1 MRHIPLSPIPFAV
14 CTRTGEWVST
24 GSTDTTHTVT
34 GLVNGTAY
42 AFQVRAVNEA
52 GNSVPS
58 NQTEATPELSTLD
71 FAHFANGEGITSELV
86 FVNVATHPIRLGL
99 DFYDKEGNP
108 IAAETVVDV
117 TEDLEITE
125 DGSLSVRTA
134 MEPLGELTIST
145 HGRGEVM
152 SGSVKAFSNGPMGGV
167 LRFGLPNIGVAGV
180 GASLPLTDA
189 LFPVRR
195 EGNLSTV
202 AAIRNLSESELVV
215 TCRLMHEGMV
225 LEEMEIPLAANGQEA
240 LYIEEMFTGAD
251 TSDFVGSVRCTA
263 PPGEGMF
270 TGVAVELD
278 AENRIFTTLPVVP
291 VAPAGGGG
299 RETVLDFAHF
309 ANGDGIISE
318 LVFVNR
324 STQPSRPAPTH
335 FHSDILPNLPVLY
348 FYDQGGDL
356 IDPGSVVDV
365 TGDLVVTEDGA
376 LTVQTEI
383 EPLGELTISTH
394 GRGDL
399 LSGSV
404 KVTSDRP
411 IGGFLRFSL
420 PDIGV
425 AGVGVSH
432 PVRDAI
438 FPARRQEGGIS
449 TAAAVHN
456 LGAEAMEVRCQLM
469 QAGAVLEE
477 MEIHLAANGQEA
489 RYIEEMF
496 TGTDT
501 SDFVGSVRCTVPTE
515 GEGMFTGVA
524 VELDTGNQIFTTLPV
539 TPVPERPSRE

>member
-1 MRHIPLSPIPFAV
+1 MRRRILHFGRGWQRSISRGPSAPLHHLRRQTLPDAPTNLLAV
-14 CTRTGEWVST
+14 GGDGQVVLTWDAPEDDGAVVITDYEYQIDQTGEWISI

-58 NQTEATPELSTLD
+58 NQNEATPELSTLD

-152 SGSVKAFSNGPMGGV
+152 SGSVKAVSNGPMGGV

-195 EGNLSTV
+195 EGNLSTA

-215 TCRLMHEGMV
+215 TCRLMQEGMV

-240 LYIEEMFTGAD
+240 LYIEEMFTGAY

-278 AENRIFTTLPVVP
+278 AGNRIFTTLPVIP
-291 VAPAGGGG
+291 VE
-299 RETVLDFAHF
+299 RET
-309 ANGDGIISE
+309 
-318 LVFVNR
+318 
-324 STQPSRPAPTH
+324 
-335 FHSDILPNLPVLY
+335 
-348 FYDQGGDL
+348 
-356 IDPGSVVDV
+356 
-365 TGDLVVTEDGA
+365 
-376 LTVQTEI
+376 
-383 EPLGELTISTH
+383 
-394 GRGDL
+394 
-399 LSGSV
+399 
-404 KVTSDRP
+404 
-411 IGGFLRFSL
+411 
-420 PDIGV
+420 
-425 AGVGVSH
+425 
-432 PVRDAI
+432 DA
-438 FPARRQEGGIS
+438 QE
-449 TAAAVHN
+449 
-456 LGAEAMEVRCQLM
+456 
-469 QAGAVLEE
+469 
-477 MEIHLAANGQEA
+477 
-489 RYIEEMF
+489 
-496 TGTDT
+496 
-501 SDFVGSVRCTVPTE
+501 
-515 GEGMFTGVA
+515 
-524 VELDTGNQIFTTLPV
+524 
-539 TPVPERPSRE
+539 